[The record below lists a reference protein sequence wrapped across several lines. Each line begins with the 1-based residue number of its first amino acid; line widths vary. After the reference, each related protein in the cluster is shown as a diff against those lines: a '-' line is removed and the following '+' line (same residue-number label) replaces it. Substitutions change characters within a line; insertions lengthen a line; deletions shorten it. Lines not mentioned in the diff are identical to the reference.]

1 MTTRSPDAPRERYP
15 LATGEAGAARLR
27 LLHRVLG
34 PSTMV
39 VLHRAGLREGMQ
51 VADIGS
57 GVGLVTAHLAWEVGE
72 NGSVVGVDIS
82 PEQIAVAAQT
92 LAAEGLSNVRFV
104 AADAYDTGLPRA
116 SFDLVYCRLLLCHLQ
131 RPREALREMVALLK
145 PGGALLCEDTEAG
158 TIQTLPPS
166 EVYAAEPARIE
177 RVAGA
182 RGVDAN
188 IGPKLPGY
196 LRELGLER
204 IDVTL
209 GQFAFL
215 RGEAKRIWEYT
226 LTEAS
231 PSLIEQG
238 LMQREEIDA
247 KLAAMR
253 EVNADERV
261 LLVLPRWWQV
271 WGYKPGSG
279 HTRE

>member
-1 MTTRSPDAPRERYP
+1 MTSLPAEAPRERYL

-34 PSTMV
+34 PSTMA
-39 VLHRAGLREGMQ
+39 VLRRAGLREGMQ

-72 NGSVVGVDIS
+72 NGAVVGVDIS

-92 LAAEGLSNVRFV
+92 LAAEGLRNVRFL
-104 AADAYDTGLPRA
+104 AADACGTGLPRA

-131 RPREALREMVALLK
+131 RPLDALREMAALLR
-145 PGGALLCEDTEAG
+145 PGGALLCEDMEAN
-158 TIQTLPPS
+158 TIQTLPPT
-166 EVYAAEPARIE
+166 EVYAAELARIE
-177 RVAGA
+177 RVAAA
-182 RGVDAN
+182 RGVDTN
-188 IGPKLPGY
+188 IGPKLPRY

-204 IDVTL
+204 IDVSL
-209 GQFAFL
+209 AQFAFL

-231 PSLIEQG
+231 PSMVEQG
-238 LMQREEIDA
+238 LMQREEIDS

-261 LLVLPRWWQV
+261 LLILPRWWQV
-271 WGYKPGSG
+271 WGYKPG
-279 HTRE
+279 